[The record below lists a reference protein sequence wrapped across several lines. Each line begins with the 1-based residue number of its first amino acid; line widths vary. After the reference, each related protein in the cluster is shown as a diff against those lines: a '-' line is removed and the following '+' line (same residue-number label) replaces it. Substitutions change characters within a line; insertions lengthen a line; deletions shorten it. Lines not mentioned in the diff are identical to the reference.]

1 MSTIKKTI
9 VQIFDKIIK
18 KLRKNLLL
26 NFMKLV
32 SYRKI

>member
-1 MSTIKKTI
+1 MSTIKKTT

>member
-9 VQIFDKIIK
+9 VQIFEKIKK

>member
-9 VQIFDKIIK
+9 VQIFEKIIK

>member
-9 VQIFDKIIK
+9 VQIFEKIIK
-18 KLRKNLLL
+18 KLRINLLL

>member
-9 VQIFDKIIK
+9 VQIFEKIIK

-32 SYRKI
+32 S